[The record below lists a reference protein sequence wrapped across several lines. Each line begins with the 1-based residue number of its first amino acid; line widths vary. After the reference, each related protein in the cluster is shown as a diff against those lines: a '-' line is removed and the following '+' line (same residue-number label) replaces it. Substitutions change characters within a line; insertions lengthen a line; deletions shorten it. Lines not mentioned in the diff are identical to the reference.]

1 MFSLFFQGLVTFKD
15 FNNMLYA
22 AKNLEVGTM
31 TFTLKEEEIYV
42 RVTDGFKQIQVGK
55 MVNQSQSK
63 NYWVTIAYGTTDKSK

>member
-1 MFSLFFQGLVTFKD
+1 MFSQIFFQGLVTFKD

-55 MVNQSQSK
+55 SK
-63 NYWVTIAYGTTDKSK
+63 N

>member
-1 MFSLFFQGLVTFKD
+1 MCSLFFQGLVTFKD

>member
-1 MFSLFFQGLVTFKD
+1 MFSFFFQGLVTFKD

>member
-1 MFSLFFQGLVTFKD
+1 
-15 FNNMLYA
+15 MLYA

-63 NYWVTIAYGTTDKSK
+63 NHWVTIAYGTTDKSK

>member
-1 MFSLFFQGLVTFKD
+1 
-15 FNNMLYA
+15 MLYA

>member
-1 MFSLFFQGLVTFKD
+1 
-15 FNNMLYA
+15 MLYA

-55 MVNQSQSK
+55 SK
-63 NYWVTIAYGTTDKSK
+63 KLIHVCDYRI